1 MTSPLIAIVGRAKDT
16 MNYENALRRLSVPY
30 ITTLNVEESEC
41 ATHLLLPGGGD
52 ITPAFFGQ
60 LNCGSRNIDTELDI
74 LQIQALSS
82 FMTQKKPI
90 LGICK
95 GLQLINIHLG
105 GTVTQH
111 IDTAVTHMWDGQDKY
126 HYVYHDGVNRTD
138 FFYQLYGTGITVN
151 SAHHQAIDR
160 LGRSLVPVCRAG
172 DNVIEGIMHTQLPI
186 IAVQWHPE
194 RIMDDGGEQLLAYFV
209 NICSSCIMP

>member
-1 MTSPLIAIVGRAKDT
+1 MTSPLIAIVGRTKD
-16 MNYENALRRLSVPY
+16 MVNYENAMRTLEVPF
-30 ITTLNVEESEC
+30 ITTLDIGEAES

-74 LQIQALSS
+74 LQIQAFSS
-82 FMTQKKPI
+82 FMAQKKPI

-95 GLQLINIHLG
+95 GLQLINIQLG
-105 GTVTQH
+105 GTIAQH
-111 IDTAVTHMWDGQDKY
+111 IDTAATHMWEGQDKQ
-126 HYVYHDGVNRTD
+126 HYVYHSGVNRTD
-138 FFYQLYGTGITVN
+138 FFYQLYGTSATVN

-160 LGRSLVPVCRAG
+160 LGRSLAPVCRAG
-172 DNVIEGIMHTQLPI
+172 DNVIEGIMHTSLPV

-194 RIMDDGGEQLLAYFV
+194 RMMDMGGEELLSHFI
-209 NICSSCIMP
+209 NMPSTS